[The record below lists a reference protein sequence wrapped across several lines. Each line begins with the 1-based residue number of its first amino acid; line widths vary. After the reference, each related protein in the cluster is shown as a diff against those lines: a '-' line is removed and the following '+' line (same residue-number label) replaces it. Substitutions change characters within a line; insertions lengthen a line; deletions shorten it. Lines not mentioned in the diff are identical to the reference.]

1 MKDRKLRIE
10 IPAAV
15 LNRWWW
21 RRLVFVRFDEETHT
35 TQRRVHVPEF
45 STYGFSGEWN
55 MWHRKDELIAFRF
68 ELLRRT
74 SFPDLPEWHAIPA
87 WLESW
92 VLGVLAPKPERAVCG
107 IFAPTTPAGH
117 APSVTGCGI

>member
-1 MKDRKLRIE
+1 
-10 IPAAV
+10 

-55 MWHRKDELIAFRF
+55 MWHRKDELIAFRPKSLAVVRNTKSSGGGR
-68 ELLRRT
+68 ETARC
-74 SFPDLPEWHAIPA
+74 
-87 WLESW
+87 
-92 VLGVLAPKPERAVCG
+92 LG
-107 IFAPTTPAGH
+107 
-117 APSVTGCGI
+117 